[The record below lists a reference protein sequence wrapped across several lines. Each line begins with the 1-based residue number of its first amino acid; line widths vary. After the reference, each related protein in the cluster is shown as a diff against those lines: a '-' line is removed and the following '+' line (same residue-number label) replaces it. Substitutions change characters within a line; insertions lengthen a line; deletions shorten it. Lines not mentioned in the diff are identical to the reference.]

1 VDQILIDSG
10 DGPFTNVVYDFCR
23 LSGRNTNPSKGFR
36 FVKDDRKRAARGDE
50 AGPQFFRKWKPVR
63 LDSGQ
68 VLYTVSTN
76 FYKTAL
82 YNNLRVQSTLEN
94 PNPPGLAR
102 FPFSYSD
109 EFFLMLTGEEK
120 RSDGAFHP
128 IRRRVEALDCRTLAM
143 AASDIFLD
151 RMVMDY
157 RMQAQRAGASP
168 ETIQSIDS
176 AFVIGRLEEQA
187 GIAPVNQQGG
197 RP

>member
-1 VDQILIDSG
+1 
-10 DGPFTNVVYDFCR
+10 
-23 LSGRNTNPSKGFR
+23 
-36 FVKDDRKRAARGDE
+36 
-50 AGPQFFRKWKPVR
+50 
-63 LDSGQ
+63 
-68 VLYTVSTN
+68 
-76 FYKTAL
+76 
-82 YNNLRVQSTLEN
+82 
-94 PNPPGLAR
+94 
-102 FPFSYSD
+102 
-109 EFFLMLTGEEK
+109 
-120 RSDGAFHP
+120 
-128 IRRRVEALDCRTLAM
+128 VEALDCRTLAM